1 MLLYW
6 IKIFKEGDITDQK
19 FRDMIIR
26 ETHDVKSKL
35 DGLARKDLLAAI
47 DYFEEGL
54 VIFYGVIDSNISA
67 LSSNAESQTISLA
80 KKVRKLNL
88 SDLDQPT
95 TMVLSNVKRRF
106 EDARR
111 KATEAFNSEA
121 LQPSDRVVAMG
132 YPISFPEPALPLSS
146 GTGTRDSGIKRFRSQ
161 SYWLKI

>member
-1 MLLYW
+1 
-6 IKIFKEGDITDQK
+6 
-19 FRDMIIR
+19 MIIR

-35 DGLARKDLLAAI
+35 DGLTRKDLLAAI

-88 SDLDQPT
+88 SNLDQPT
-95 TMVLSNVKRRF
+95 TMVLSNVKRRL

-111 KATEAFNSEA
+111 KATEAFNNEA
-121 LQPSDRVVAMG
+121 LKPSDRVVAMG
-132 YPISFPEPALPLSS
+132 YPISEPALPLSS
-146 GTGTRDSGIKRFRSQ
+146 GTGTRDSGIKHFRSQ